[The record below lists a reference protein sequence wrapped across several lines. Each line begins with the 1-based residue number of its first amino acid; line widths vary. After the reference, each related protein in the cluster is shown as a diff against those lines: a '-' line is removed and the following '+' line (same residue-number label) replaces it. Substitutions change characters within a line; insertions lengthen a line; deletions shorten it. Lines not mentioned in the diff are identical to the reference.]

1 MPYPPLKMTASTVVP
16 DCTPKGLVSLV
27 CPAGAEVSEVLV
39 PVPEVAQDASD
50 PVAAKA
56 AAASE
61 PRRKSRR
68 PSGLTLMSM
77 SCPFRSIL
85 VGFVDALLE
94 MLDAVVR
101 PGRSDTLLGRFALR

>member
-1 MPYPPLKMTASTVVP
+1 MTVGETF
-16 DCTPKGLVSLV
+16 D
-27 CPAGAEVSEVLV
+27 VLLL

-68 PSGLTLMSM
+68 PNALTEMS
-77 SCPFRSIL
+77 I
-85 VGFVDALLE
+85 
-94 MLDAVVR
+94 
-101 PGRSDTLLGRFALR
+101 

>member
-1 MPYPPLKMTASTVVP
+1 MTASTVVP
-16 DCTPKGLVSLV
+16 DCTPKGLVSLTA
-27 CPAGAEVSEVLV
+27 PPGAELDEVLV

-68 PSGLTLMSM
+68 PSGLVVISM
-77 SCPFRSIL
+77 
-85 VGFVDALLE
+85 
-94 MLDAVVR
+94 
-101 PGRSDTLLGRFALR
+101 